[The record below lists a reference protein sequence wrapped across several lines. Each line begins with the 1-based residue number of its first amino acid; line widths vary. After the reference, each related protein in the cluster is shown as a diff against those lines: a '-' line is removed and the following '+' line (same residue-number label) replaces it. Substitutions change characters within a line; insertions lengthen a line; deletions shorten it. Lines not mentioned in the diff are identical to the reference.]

1 MPYLKD
7 TDRHRLDELLYFGTY
22 METPGH
28 LNYAIT
34 LLMISYLERK
44 DDLSYANIAE
54 TLAGGTEAVNEFR
67 RRVLVPYED
76 KKIKENG
83 DVYPDYLITTGED
96 DELS

>member
-7 TDRHRLDELLYFGTY
+7 ADQHSLDELAYFGVH
-22 METPGH
+22 MDTPGH

-34 LLMISYLERK
+34 LLMISYLDRK
-44 DDLSYANIAE
+44 GLSYANIAE

-83 DVYPDYLITTGED
+83 DVYPDYILTEEGKD
-96 DELS
+96 NVS

>member
-1 MPYLKD
+1 MPYLKAAD
-7 TDRHRLDELLYFGTY
+7 QHRLDELMYFGVH
-22 METPGH
+22 MDTPGH

-34 LLMISYLERK
+34 LLMISYLERLAAGK
-44 DDLSYANIAE
+44 GLSYANIAE

-83 DVYPDYLITTGED
+83 DVYPDYLITTED
-96 DELS
+96 NE